1 LIAVVVHPAS
11 SLGRALGTRTLRWIG
26 IRSYGIYLWHWP
38 VMMLSRPGIDVPWRG
53 IFVVLAQIAVTVGL
67 AALSYRYVEMPV
79 RGGSAQR
86 RLRAWLDG
94 HTPQGRL
101 RWTAG
106 SLAGLVLVLGLM
118 LGLPAPGGTGVGSAT
133 ATPAALARISS
144 LAGGLRETGS
154 GRGAGSGFSAGVAGG
169 DGASSAGAG
178 SLPSGPILALGD
190 SVMLGCAPVL
200 EQRLGSRLR
209 VDAVVGR
216 QAVDTISRLAE
227 YRAHG
232 DLPPTVI
239 VQIGDNGPVWYSN
252 LQRLREVLSGVP
264 HVVLVN
270 VRVARSW
277 QGEVDKALSEYVS
290 SWPQAVLAN
299 WYSHS
304 SESLLVDGVHPS
316 VAGRA
321 IYAGV
326 VVEALREVA
335 EKG

>member
-1 LIAVVVHPAS
+1 M
-11 SLGRALGTRTLRWIG
+11 
-26 IRSYGIYLWHWP
+26 RSYGIYLWHWP

-53 IFVVLAQIAVTVGL
+53 TFVVLAQIAVTIGL

-79 RGGSAQR
+79 RSGSAQR

-94 HTPQGRL
+94 HTPRERL
-101 RWTAG
+101 RWTRR
-106 SLAGLVLVLGLM
+106 LAGWLRARARADARPARPRFGCRLGADGHPGRARAGFEPRGGVAWGRGRHGCGLDFVRERPRRRRVVQLLGLI
-118 LGLPAPGGTGVGSAT
+118 LNRLPT
-133 ATPAALARISS
+133 
-144 LAGGLRETGS
+144 
-154 GRGAGSGFSAGVAGG
+154 
-169 DGASSAGAG
+169 
-178 SLPSGPILALGD
+178 GPILALGD

-232 DLPPTVI
+232 DLPATVI
-239 VQIGDNGPVWYSN
+239 VQIGDNGPVWYDN

-277 QGEVDKALSEYVS
+277 QGEVDKALAEYVS
-290 SWPQAVLAN
+290 SWPQAVLAD

-321 IYAGV
+321 IYARV
-326 VVEALREVA
+326 VLEALREA
-335 EKG
+335 AGKG

>member
-1 LIAVVVHPAS
+1 MT
-11 SLGRALGTRTLRWIG
+11 SLTGA
-26 IRSYGIYLWHWP
+26 
-38 VMMLSRPGIDVPWRG
+38 
-53 IFVVLAQIAVTVGL
+53 
-67 AALSYRYVEMPV
+67 
-79 RGGSAQR
+79 
-86 RLRAWLDG
+86 LRAG
-94 HTPQGRL
+94 G
-101 RWTAG
+101 AG
-106 SLAGLVLVLGLM
+106 N
-118 LGLPAPGGTGVGSAT
+118 GSGSGSG
-133 ATPAALARISS
+133 AAADSDP
-144 LAGGLRETGS
+144 AGGAFG
-154 GRGAGSGFSAGVAGG
+154 GGGDAVAGV
-169 DGASSAGAG
+169 DPG
-178 SLPSGPILALGD
+178 SLPTGPILALGD

-239 VQIGDNGPVWYSN
+239 VQIGDNGPVWYRN

-277 QGEVDKALSEYVS
+277 QGEVDRALAEYVS

-299 WYSHS
+299 WYGHS

-321 IYAGV
+321 IYAEV
-326 VVEALREVA
+326 VLEALREQA
-335 EKG
+335 SRG